1 MTSFKCRSNLKYLY
15 AGVAAWGLSVF
26 PARRNAFKLI
36 FGFVKMTYE
45 NDFLKI
51 LQNFFF
57 LILMF
62 YLLIRDR

>member
-26 PARRNAFKLI
+26 PARRNSFKLI
-36 FGFVKMTYE
+36 FGFVKTTYE

-51 LQNFFF
+51 LQNFF

-62 YLLIRDR
+62 YHLMKDR

>member
-26 PARRNAFKLI
+26 PARRNSFQLF
-36 FGFVKMTYE
+36 FGFGKTTYE

-57 LILMF
+57 SHFNVLPL
-62 YLLIRDR
+62 D